1 MTAGTDRRREWG
13 RRAVHCLLTVAVTW
27 IVVASVGAGLEE
39 ALSFR
44 LAVPDVSAPRLIVA
58 TLILLLSLAVSALLW
73 GRMAS
78 ELAGKEVPAIP
89 AVRIVFAANLGRYL
103 PGKLWQ
109 LAALGVLSRRVDV
122 DGPIGA
128 AAGVI
133 AQVFALSA
141 AAAIGAPA
149 LFGRSG
155 GDATS
160 ETLVLVGALAVVL
173 VLLSIPGIRSR
184 GLELAC
190 RNAEATRPHALGGYG
205 FALRYFGMYFLNW
218 LLYCGSF
225 VIFVQ
230 GLGFPT
236 PDMLP
241 LASAFAGSYLLGY
254 AAFFAPAGI
263 GVREGFLIAF
273 LRPEV
278 GVGAVG
284 IAILTRLWMTVVEL
298 VPAGGLALW
307 EIRRRGPGPRQDP
320 AGDGR

>member
-1 MTAGTDRRREWG
+1 MTAGAGRRREWG

-27 IVVASVGAGLEE
+27 ILVASVGAGLEE
-39 ALSFR
+39 ALSLR
-44 LAVPDVSAPRLIVA
+44 LAVPDVSALRLVAA
-58 TLILLLSLAVSALLW
+58 TLILLLSLAASALLW
-73 GRMAS
+73 GRLAS
-78 ELAGKEVPAIP
+78 ELAGREVPAIP
-89 AVRIVFAANLGRYL
+89 AVRIVFAASLGRYL

-109 LAALGVLSRRVDV
+109 LAALGVLSRRVGV

-141 AAAIGAPA
+141 AAAIGATA

-155 GDATS
+155 DATG
-160 ETLVLVGALAVVL
+160 ETLALVGALAVVL

-190 RNAEATRPHALGGYG
+190 RNAEATPLHALGGYG

-225 VIFVQ
+225 VVFVQ

-236 PDMLP
+236 PDVLP

-298 VPAGGLALW
+298 IPAGGLALW
-307 EIRRRGPGPRQDP
+307 EIRRGTPGRRQDP

>member
-1 MTAGTDRRREWG
+1 MTVGAGRRRAWG

-27 IVVASVGAGLEE
+27 ILLASVGARLEE
-39 ALSFR
+39 ALSLR
-44 LAVPDVSAPRLIVA
+44 LAVPDLSAPRLIVA
-58 TLILLLSLAVSALLW
+58 TLVLLLSLGMSALLW
-73 GRMAS
+73 GRLAS
-78 ELAGKEVPAIP
+78 ELGGKDVPAIP
-89 AVRIVFAANLGRYL
+89 AVRIAFAASLGRYL

-109 LAALGVLSRRVDV
+109 LGLLGVLSGRVGV
-122 DGPIGA
+122 DHRIGA
-128 AAGVI
+128 AAGII

-141 AAAIGAPA
+141 AAALGAPA
-149 LFGRSG
+149 LFGG
-155 GDATS
+155 GGNARG
-160 ETLVLVGALAVVL
+160 ETVALVGALAAVL

-190 RNAEATRPHALGGYG
+190 RSAEATPRRALGGYG
-205 FALRYFGMYFLNW
+205 FALRHFGMYFLNW
-218 LLYCGSF
+218 LLYCASF
-225 VIFVQ
+225 VFFVR

-236 PDMLP
+236 TDVLT

-278 GVGAVG
+278 GAGAVG

-298 VPAGGLALW
+298 VPAGGLGLW
-307 EIRRRGPGPRQDP
+307 EIRRTGPGRRRDP
-320 AGDGR
+320 MEDGW

>member
-1 MTAGTDRRREWG
+1 MTAGAGRRRVWG

-39 ALSFR
+39 ALSLR
-44 LAVPDVSAPRLIVA
+44 LAVPDVSASRLVVA
-58 TLILLLSLAVSALLW
+58 TLILLLSLGISALLW
-73 GRMAS
+73 GRLAG
-78 ELAGKEVPAIP
+78 ELAGRDVPAFP
-89 AVRIVFAANLGRYL
+89 AVRIVFAASLGRYL

-109 LAALGVLSRRVDV
+109 LAALGVLSGRAGIDRRV
-122 DGPIGA
+122 GA
-128 AAGVI
+128 AAGII

-155 GDATS
+155 DTTGAT
-160 ETLVLVGALAVVL
+160 LALVGALAVVL

-190 RNAEATRPHALGGYG
+190 RSAEATPRQALGGHG
-205 FALRYFGMYFLNW
+205 FALRYFGMYVLNW

-225 VIFVQ
+225 VFFVQ
-230 GLGFPT
+230 GLGFLT

-307 EIRRRGPGPRQDP
+307 EIRRRGPGQRHDP

>member
-1 MTAGTDRRREWG
+1 MTAGADGRRRGWG
-13 RRAVHCLLTVAVTW
+13 RRAVHWLLTVAVTW
-27 IVVASVGAGLEE
+27 ILIASVGAGLEE
-39 ALSFR
+39 ALNLR
-44 LAVPDVSAPRLIVA
+44 LAVPDISAPRLFVA
-58 TLILLLSLAVSALLW
+58 TLIFLLSLGTSALLW
-73 GRMAS
+73 GRLAG
-78 ELAGKEVPAIP
+78 ELAGRDVPAIP
-89 AVRIVFAANLGRYL
+89 AVRIVFAASLGRYL

-109 LAALGVLSRRVDV
+109 LAALGMLSGRVGVGRR
-122 DGPIGA
+122 IGA
-128 AAGVI
+128 AAGII

-155 GDATS
+155 DATG
-160 ETLVLVGALAVVL
+160 EALVLVGALVVVL
-173 VLLSIPGIRSR
+173 VLLSIPGIRRR

-190 RNAEATRPHALGGYG
+190 RRAEATPRHALGGHG

-225 VIFVQ
+225 VYFVQ

-236 PDMLP
+236 PDVLP

-298 VPAGGLALW
+298 IPAGGLALW
-307 EIRRRGPGPRQDP
+307 EIRRRESSQQQDP

>member
-1 MTAGTDRRREWG
+1 MTVGAGRRRGWG

-27 IVVASVGAGLEE
+27 ILIASVGAGLEE
-39 ALSFR
+39 ALSLR
-44 LAVPDVSAPRLIVA
+44 LAVPDVSTPRLIVA
-58 TLILLLSLAVSALLW
+58 TFILLVSLGMSALLW
-73 GRMAS
+73 GRLAG
-78 ELAGKEVPAIP
+78 ELAGRDVPAIP
-89 AVRIVFAANLGRYL
+89 AVRIVFAASLGRYL

-109 LAALGVLSRRVDV
+109 LAALGVLAGRVGVDRR
-122 DGPIGA
+122 IGA
-128 AAGVI
+128 AAGII

-141 AAAIGAPA
+141 ASALGAPV

-155 GDATS
+155 DATG
-160 ETLVLVGALAVVL
+160 ETLALIGALAVVL
-173 VLLSIPGIRSR
+173 VLLSIPRVRSR

-190 RNAEATRPHALGGYG
+190 RSAETTPRRALGGHG

-225 VIFVQ
+225 VFFVQ
-230 GLGFPT
+230 GLGFLKA
-236 PDMLP
+236 DVLP

-284 IAILTRLWMTVVEL
+284 VAILTRLWMTVVEL
-298 VPAGGLALW
+298 IPAGGLAIW
-307 EIRRRGPGPRQDP
+307 EIRWKGPGRRQDP
-320 AGDGR
+320 AEDGR